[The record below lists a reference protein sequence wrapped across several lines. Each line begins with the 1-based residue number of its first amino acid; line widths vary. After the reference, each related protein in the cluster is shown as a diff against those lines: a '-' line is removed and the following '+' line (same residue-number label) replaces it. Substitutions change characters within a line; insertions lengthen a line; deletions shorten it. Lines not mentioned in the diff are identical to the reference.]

1 MARGNA
7 VSAAN
12 VPQIYTGL
20 FRFPGTY
27 AFIEKYNIAD
37 YALLQEDAPF
47 TGTFNREA
55 AENTN
60 LDLQANHSDGDPAT
74 LSGKL
79 VTVDVEGRPTPV
91 LFMFD

>member
-1 MARGNA
+1 MATGNA
-7 VSAAN
+7 GGAPNAS
-12 VPQIYTGL
+12 QTYTGL

-27 AFIEKYNIAD
+27 AFLEKYNIAD
-37 YALLQEDAPF
+37 YALLQEDDPF
-47 TGTFNREA
+47 TGTFNRQA
-55 AENTN
+55 AETTS

-91 LFMFD
+91 LFMFV